1 MYILLCGFPP
11 FYSNHG
17 LAISP
22 GMKKRIRTGQYDF
35 PLPEWKNVSQGAK
48 DLIKGMLNVDP
59 AKRLTIEEVMRN
71 KWIAVCIICDNFNLY
86 VYENFNLNL
95 NVLSCYTA
103 IYYGASN
110 TIAYWPRF
118 TRG

>member
-71 KWIAVCIICDNFNLY
+71 KWIAVCIICDNFNL
-86 VYENFNLNL
+86 NF